1 MKEKINTLTKIA
13 IEQPLCSIAYYPID
27 SNDYESIHFYEN
39 NGYTVKTIL
48 FNGNPRCFAFI
59 PVETQ
64 EQAKCINQEL
74 NRLYLQ
80 EQDSYRLRMANEVS
94 FNTLSAAKYESTATY
109 NDPAAIFETLATIK
123 ALLHELDCLT
133 DEEYHICQMIGSGM
147 SDNEIA
153 AELNLPCLTFHTRK
167 IKLLKRLKH
176 HLKEYR

>member
-1 MKEKINTLTKIA
+1 MIEKINTLTKIT
-13 IEQPLCSIAYYPID
+13 IDQLGCPIAYYPID
-27 SNDYESIHFYEN
+27 GNDYESIHFYEN
-39 NGYTVKTIL
+39 NGYTVKTFL

-64 EQAKCINQEL
+64 EQAKYISHEL

-80 EQDSYRLRMANEVS
+80 EQDSYRLRMTNEIS
-94 FNTLSAAKYESTATY
+94 FYTLGTAKYGSTSDY
-109 NDPAAIFETLATIK
+109 NDPASIFETLTTVK

-153 AELNLPCLTFHTRK
+153 TELNIPCLTFHKRK

-176 HLKEYR
+176 QLKEYR